1 MTDDNY
7 GTVFIGHG
15 EIKKAV
21 SLPEEFRDGGVE
33 LSFAN
38 MKPFG
43 WEYNGVLH
51 LLEGVTLEETESAG
65 WYFTGQI
72 VDHEGN
78 VLREKT
84 DWEELE

>member
-7 GTVFIGHG
+7 DDVVMGDG
-15 EIKKAV
+15 EMGKAI

-38 MKPFG
+38 FKPFG

-51 LLEGVTLEETESAG
+51 LLDGVTLEETESEG
-65 WYFTGQI
+65 WYFTGEI
-72 VDHEGN
+72 KDHEGN
-78 VLREKT
+78 VVRAKV